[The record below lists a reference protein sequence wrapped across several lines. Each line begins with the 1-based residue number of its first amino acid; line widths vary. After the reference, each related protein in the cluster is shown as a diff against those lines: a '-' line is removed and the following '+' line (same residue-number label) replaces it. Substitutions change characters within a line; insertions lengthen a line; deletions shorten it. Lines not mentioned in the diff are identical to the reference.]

1 MSLETTGM
9 YINRIAA
16 RMLKNALAKTQC
28 QVRAM
33 PEAPINLLISI
44 EELVSTCHQILS
56 MLDQMDKTAEHQ
68 NRLIYRL
75 SRQYSDLGVDLKY
88 ALDYIELLLK
98 AAGEGKPIPHTSSP
112 EEVEQVLKLLR
123 QNSVTSVTFMDPHK
137 TATDFTLTPNP
148 VNHVPIGIEE
158 ED

>member
-1 MSLETTGM
+1 VSLETTDM

-16 RMLKNALAKTQC
+16 RMIKNALAKTQC
-28 QVRAM
+28 QIRAM
-33 PEAPINLLISI
+33 PEASKNLLISVD
-44 EELVSTCHQILS
+44 ELASTCHQILA

-68 NRLIYRL
+68 NGLIYRL
-75 SRQYSDLGVDLKY
+75 SRQCSDLGVDLKY

-98 AAGEGKPIPHTSSP
+98 AVGEGKQIPHTSSP
-112 EEVEQVLKLLR
+112 EEVEHVLKLLR

-137 TATDFTLTPNP
+137 TATDFTLTPDS
-148 VNHVPIGIEE
+148 VKHIPIGIEE

>member
-28 QVRAM
+28 QVRAI
-33 PEAPINLLISI
+33 PEAPKDLLISVD
-44 EELVSTCHQILS
+44 ELSSTCRQILS

-98 AAGEGKPIPHTSSP
+98 AAAEGKPIPHTSSP

-123 QNSVTSVTFMDPHK
+123 QNSVASVTFMDPHK